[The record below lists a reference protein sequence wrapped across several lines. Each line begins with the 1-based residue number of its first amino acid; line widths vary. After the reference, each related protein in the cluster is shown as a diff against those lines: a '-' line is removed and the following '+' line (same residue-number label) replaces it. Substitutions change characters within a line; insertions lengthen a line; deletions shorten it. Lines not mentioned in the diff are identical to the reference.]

1 MEDTFR
7 KVVPHPT
14 EPGWR
19 LVVVRDDDAEDPKK
33 WDPQQYETDPG
44 FRAHVLAARKVWEA
58 GDVYVL
64 TWERLVPVEAMVLS
78 TAGTPPG
85 RVVAEPYALGR
96 WEVAETTGGVYFDGG
111 QDLRGTDWIN
121 EAANFWVGWEKQE
134 KSA

>member
-64 TWERLVPVEAMVLS
+64 TWERLVPVVAIGDLS
-78 TAGTPPG
+78 TGHQVRAF
-85 RVVAEPYALGR
+85 AEPYVLGR
-96 WEVAETTGGVYFDGG
+96 WEVAESCGGVYFDGG

-134 KSA
+134 QGA